1 VVGKTSRRGFF
12 LAQKEGGCLAFPFRQ
27 PLVSSLLG
35 DESDLKVTTFSWL
48 RAPPFW
54 QAQRLVD
61 DSALGSRFTLLS
73 ITPIRLG
80 DLVFVHL
87 ISPFSRDTLIIS
99 RGFKFAAED
108 YNVTT
113 TGKREE
119 KLVEEE
125 LLVEHE
131 CTLVAYGE
139 RFCIRKDG
147 REVGHARVWFL
158 LSEGHKELRAELADV
173 YVDESARKR
182 GLATKLVQRVI
193 EEARKKGCYRLD
205 ANSRFERPWVH
216 KLYERLGFKKNGFA
230 FRLDFAP
237 GEVS

>member
-1 VVGKTSRRGFF
+1 MVGKTSRRGFF

-35 DESDLKVTTFSWL
+35 GKSSLEITPLAWL
-48 RAPPFW
+48 FPLPLR
-54 QAQRLVD
+54 QTQRTVHHVGVGAI
-61 DSALGSRFTLLS
+61 SS
-73 ITPIRLG
+73 ILHPAPIRLG
-80 DLVFVHL
+80 DRILVHL
-87 ISPFSRDTLIIS
+87 VSPFSRDALIIS